1 MSMFIWGLSLYSKN
15 FEPVKDDLKWLD
27 NHPDSD
33 HLRSRI
39 SRSRIIHAL
48 SRLETF
54 HSELFIDPINP
65 NLGKKLSRRLLS
77 IFNQL
82 PSTKLLSDEDLFTPC
97 VKYFTGKFIRCARP
111 WLNENLETA
120 IEEIKSIWEKIES
133 SESKKNHNI
142 GDDFTDYAII
152 VNSKIY
158 DKIHEDA
165 GILMLLKALRWV
177 SKENFYILLD
187 GLN

>member
-1 MSMFIWGLSLYSKN
+1 MPTRKKRFCKIHQGRRFENFKGRIELFSLN
-15 FEPVKDDLKWLD
+15 FEFLNQKKDDLKWLD

-48 SRLETF
+48 SRLENF

-65 NLGKKLSRRLLS
+65 NLGKKLSRQLLS

-97 VKYFTGKFIRCARP
+97 VKYFTGIRIKFLSASPLIR
-111 WLNENLETA
+111 
-120 IEEIKSIWEKIES
+120 
-133 SESKKNHNI
+133 
-142 GDDFTDYAII
+142 
-152 VNSKIY
+152 
-158 DKIHEDA
+158 
-165 GILMLLKALRWV
+165 
-177 SKENFYILLD
+177 
-187 GLN
+187 